1 MSSQKVIGITCFKG
15 NNKLK
20 FKKFLLS
27 LILTPKLSD
36 DDIDKLNSQVINAI
50 YKKISNKSNFTEE
63 EVKKI
68 NDELKKETG
77 LSFTNFIS
85 LNGNDIEIINP
96 KFSIEQICKIKII
109 TSEFLKFDKDIK
121 ILEMYDY
128 FINHGFKSIEYNE
141 EEFKNLTIEFL
152 QDGLFN
158 SKIINDFK
166 KLWKGKIVINGTKQ
180 KTNLMINRNI
190 FLERHKNDYVHFC
203 DDDDISADLKTLNL
217 MFDVVIRRRE
227 TILKEN
233 ENIKQEINNENIKLD
248 SENENIKQEINNEN
262 IKPNPQFYGTIFVFP
277 SWTINKINKQPEL
290 TFRRGFWGSIIC
302 PNTPNNYTK
311 INDTYKEDYYYYMN
325 HKDNIIIFTF
335 PSCIYYYIE
344 ASQTNYKIGE
354 HKIQHQFN
362 KNSIFEY
369 SDNLIYKASDWT
381 NLWDDSFEKI

>member
-233 ENIKQEINNENIKLD
+233 ENIKQEINNENIK
-248 SENENIKQEINNEN
+248 
-262 IKPNPQFYGTIFVFP
+262 PNPQFYGTIFVFP